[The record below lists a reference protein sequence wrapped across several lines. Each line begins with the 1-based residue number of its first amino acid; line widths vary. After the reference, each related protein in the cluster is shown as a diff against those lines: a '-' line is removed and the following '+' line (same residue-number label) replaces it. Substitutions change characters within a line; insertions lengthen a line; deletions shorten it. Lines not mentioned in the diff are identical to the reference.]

1 MLTILGVSM
10 VTIFTYLIMTK
21 KMSPIVA
28 LTLIPII
35 FAIIGG
41 FASDIGPMML
51 EGIKLVA
58 PSAALLLFAILFF
71 GVMIDAGL
79 FDPLIAK
86 ILQIVKR
93 DPVKIAIG
101 TAILSLMVALDGDG
115 TTTYMIVVSA
125 MLPLYKRIGM
135 NPLIMATIA
144 MLSLSVMSGMT
155 PWGGPATRVIAV
167 LGLDASEFFV
177 PLIPTMI
184 GGALWVTFI
193 AFLLGKKER
202 KRLGSIHFPY
212 AEEDSIAQ
220 SETAATIEDTLI
232 KEESDIKRPKLL
244 WVNLLIVLSIMTTL
258 ILNLLPAPVLFLIGF
273 ILALLINYPD
283 LEKQKER
290 MLAHSGNALIVVI
303 LVFAAGVFAGILSG
317 TKMVD
322 AMANT
327 LVSIIPESLGAF
339 FPLIVAFTSMP
350 FTFVLSN
357 DAYYFGVLPILAEAA
372 SAYGIAPIEIAR
384 ASILGQPVH
393 LMSPLVASTILL
405 VGMIGKDIGDH
416 QRFALKWAILSS
428 LILTGLAI
436 LTGAISFM

>member
-202 KRLGSIHFPY
+202 KRLGSIPFPY
-212 AEEDSIAQ
+212 AAEDSIAQ